1 MGQPTF
7 PSPALL
13 ITAAFSRYEEALAW
27 AKRKLAAEW
36 GAIAL
41 ESPAFDFHE
50 TDYYQPTMGP
60 GIKKIFWAFEKPFDA
75 ANLVDVKLAA
85 NRWEEQYA
93 AEAKLPEP
101 RPLNI
106 DPGYLT
112 LGKLVLASTKD
123 FTHRIYLNR
132 GIYAE
137 VTLFYK
143 HQRWQHHDCTFADYR
158 REDYQRFFSQCREM
172 LHRRL
177 RGEKA

>member
-7 PSPALL
+7 HDPTLL
-13 ITAAFSRYEEALAW
+13 ITAAFSRYDEALVW
-27 AKRKLAAEW
+27 AKKKLEAVW
-36 GAIAL
+36 GPIAM
-41 ESPAFDFHE
+41 ESEAFEFRE
-50 TDYYQPTMGP
+50 TNYYEPTMGP

-75 ANLVDVKLAA
+75 ADLVDVKLAA
-85 NRWEEQYA
+85 NRFEEEYA
-93 AEAKLPEP
+93 AEAQLPEP

-123 FTHRIYLNR
+123 FKHRIYLNR

-143 HQRWQHHDCTFADYR
+143 HHRWQHHDCTFADYR
-158 REDYQRFFSQCREM
+158 REDYQRFFTQCREM

-177 RGEKA
+177 RED